1 MLGLEFERRMENERN
16 RARDL
21 VEEDCREFFCHIA
34 TDFYVAKMVSEIS
47 RIEEEFLREAVR
59 YPFKNIVKIAVA
71 TVSTFWADVYSS
83 QQKMEDRSSEEGALF
98 KSPSGWTRRNI
109 YRIFKET
116 DFKNKV
122 IKRLGISDRFFLT
135 MTAEESW
142 RIGQCVSY
150 NTTIWLNFRMS

>member
-1 MLGLEFERRMENERN
+1 MLGLEFERKMEEERN

-21 VEEDCREFFCHIA
+21 VEADCREFFCHIA
-34 TDFYVAKMVSEIS
+34 TDFYVAKMVSEVG

-59 YPFKNIVKIAVA
+59 YPFKNIVKIPVA
-71 TVSTFWADVYSS
+71 SVNTFSSDVYLN
-83 QQKMEDRSSEEGALF
+83 QQKMEDRSSEEGVLF
-98 KSPSGWTRRNI
+98 KSPSGLTRRNI

-122 IKRLGISDRFFLT
+122 IKRLGLSDRFFLT

-150 NTTIWLNFRMS
+150 NTTIWINFRMT